1 MIWLIFM
8 KTLYLWSIKSI
19 MKNTILIL
27 VLISLFSCNHN
38 TIERF
43 NPLGE
48 IPLPD
53 STLFTAQN
61 IELGRKMFFDTRLS
75 LDNKVSCAT
84 CHKPEYAFAD
94 KAPVTLGVRARQGS
108 RNAPSLMNV
117 GYLPHMMA
125 EGMVKSLEMQMLDP
139 LQDETEMSMDLNQLV
154 NKLKTDS
161 FYVQQ
166 AKEIYGRELDMFVV
180 TRAISAYQRTL
191 ISNHSAFDQYYY
203 HKDDKAIS
211 SSAKRG
217 WKLFSEELYCTECH
231 TPPMFTN
238 FDLANNGLYV
248 SFQYTD
254 KGKFRATLD
263 TNDMAKFKIPSLR
276 NVTLTAPYMHN
287 GQFFTLKQ
295 VLENY
300 KQGGAG
306 HFNQSPIIQ
315 PFTLTQNQEDDL
327 IHFFETLVDTVS
339 YKTNQLQ

>member
-1 MIWLIFM
+1 MILLIFM
-8 KTLYLWSIKSI
+8 KTLYLWNIKST
-19 MKNTILIL
+19 MKYTILIL

-38 TIERF
+38 TLERF

-75 LDNKVSCAT
+75 LDDKVSCAT

-154 NKLKTDS
+154 NKLKTES

-191 ISNHSAFDQYYY
+191 ISNNSAFDQYYY
-203 HKDDKAIS
+203 HNPQSIKYFHRYLLKYIHHIFEVFVLLLVKNWFLLQIS
-211 SSAKRG
+211 GS
-217 WKLFSEELYCTECH
+217 C
-231 TPPMFTN
+231 
-238 FDLANNGLYV
+238 LAAQVALCCEGL
-248 SFQYTD
+248 
-254 KGKFRATLD
+254 
-263 TNDMAKFKIPSLR
+263 NP
-276 NVTLTAPYMHN
+276 
-287 GQFFTLKQ
+287 
-295 VLENY
+295 VL
-300 KQGGAG
+300 
-306 HFNQSPIIQ
+306 
-315 PFTLTQNQEDDL
+315 L
-327 IHFFETLVDTVS
+327 LVLAVIVV
-339 YKTNQLQ
+339 